1 MSDTIAATGDSAAVS
16 TASKTTSGGTG
27 MWLEIA
33 ALSAA
38 VITSLFGDDDDT
50 EHTYADEAYKA
61 AVERAT
67 ASRNRKQLAFTM
79 ATSITG
85 LPESTFYGVKG
96 YKRAL
101 SLPTDS
107 GSTVG
112 DSRKQVAYDKL
123 KATFMSSS
131 YSDRLLFKKSKEY
144 KDYVATWGADD
155 LDVSEWM
162 AEYGNPN
169 QTYGKIVST
178 EPTTNTTATGMSPS
192 SSGTS
197 ISSLYGTDTS
207 SGTTGTSADTDTSN
221 TAKTETADT
230 TTSSVAAT
238 NTRAT
243 NPVRTAEYNAEVAER
258 TKKIRGEE

>member
-1 MSDTIAATGDSAAVS
+1 
-16 TASKTTSGGTG
+16 

-33 ALSAA
+33 ALTAG
-38 VITSLFGDDDDT
+38 VITALFGDDDDT

-67 ASRNRKQLAFTM
+67 MIRKQKQLAFTM

-101 SLPTDS
+101 SLSTDS
-107 GSTVG
+107 GSTVEE
-112 DSRKQVAYDKL
+112 SISSEKQAAYDKL
-123 KATFMSSS
+123 KATYMSSGG
-131 YSDRLLFKKSKEY
+131 DVLLFKKSKEY
-144 KDYVATWGADD
+144 KDYAATWGA
-155 LDVSEWM
+155 LDMNEWA
-162 AEYGNPN
+162 AEYRNPK
-169 QTYGKIVST
+169 QTYGKIAST

-192 SSGTS
+192 SSDTS

>member
-1 MSDTIAATGDSAAVS
+1 
-16 TASKTTSGGTG
+16 

-67 ASRNRKQLAFTM
+67 AIRKQKQLAFTM

-101 SLPTDS
+101 SVVADS
-107 GSTVG
+107 GASERAEIFREVPIEDLPEFANQKASTA
-112 DSRKQVAYDKL
+112 KP
-123 KATFMSSS
+123 
-131 YSDRLLFKKSKEY
+131 
-144 KDYVATWGADD
+144 
-155 LDVSEWM
+155 VSV
-162 AEYGNPN
+162 P
-169 QTYGKIVST
+169 S
-178 EPTTNTTATGMSPS
+178 S